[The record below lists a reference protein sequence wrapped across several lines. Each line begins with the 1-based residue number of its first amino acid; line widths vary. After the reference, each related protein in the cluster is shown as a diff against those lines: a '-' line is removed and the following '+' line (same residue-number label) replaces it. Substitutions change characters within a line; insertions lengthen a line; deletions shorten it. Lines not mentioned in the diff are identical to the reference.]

1 VLFLANYIPEGKI
14 SEIKHTADIVDVVSD
29 VVVLKKSGRNF
40 IGLCPFH
47 SEKTPSFT
55 VSPEKHIFH
64 CFGCGEGGSVFA
76 FLMKHEGLSF
86 PEAVRTLG
94 KRYGIEIPEQS
105 MSPEQRR
112 EISEKEK
119 LYEVHRQTVVFYK
132 SQLYQKATDKKGRD
146 YLKERRISREILDDF
161 DIGYAPKGW
170 DHLSR
175 FFMNKKIALNLV
187 AKSGLII
194 PRKNTNG
201 FYDRFRERIVFPIF
215 NPSGNAI
222 AFGGRAIDDSL
233 PKYLNSP
240 DTPIFNKRRS
250 LYGLHKAK
258 KKCRETDTVVI
269 VEGYFDLLAL
279 HQHGIQNTVATLG
292 TSLTPEHVQ
301 VLRGF
306 VGKSGK
312 AVLVFD
318 SDTAG
323 IKAARR
329 SIEVFGK
336 GYVDAQI
343 LILPEGHDPDS
354 YIFEYG
360 AEAFKKAAR
369 NALSIFPYLIE
380 SAIEKHG
387 LSIEGKI
394 HIIADLSASLASISD
409 KMERSLYLKF
419 MSERIEVEESA
430 LLEKVRQ
437 ALDRQKHVAHDR
449 SRAAKVLSSG
459 SPNDNL
465 LQKRGHQDIQ
475 KPGSRLEKQIV
486 AMMLQFPAILPEIR
500 DRDLMRCFEN
510 ETLKSIGTF
519 ILSIKDFS
527 PEKLSE
533 IMDGIGSEDKR
544 GIATSLAIGE
554 DIWEYEGCLKLII
567 QFEASRD
574 RQNKA
579 LLQEIKAAEENNNQ
593 ELLVKL
599 LQQKQAQAKTKGQR

>member
-1 VLFLANYIPEGKI
+1 MANYIPEGKI

-86 PEAVRTLG
+86 PEAVRILA

-119 LYEVHRQTVVFYK
+119 LYEVHRQAVIFYK
-132 SQLYQKATDKKGRD
+132 NQLYQKGTQKKGRS
-146 YLKERRISREILDDF
+146 YLKERRISQEILDDF
-161 DIGYAPKGW
+161 AIGYAPKGW

-175 FFMNKKIALNLV
+175 FFMNKKIALSLV

-194 PRKNTNG
+194 PRKNANG
-201 FYDRFRERIVFPIF
+201 FYDRFRERVVFPIF
-215 NPSGNAI
+215 NPSGDAI
-222 AFGGRAIDDSL
+222 AFGGRATDDTL

-258 KKCRETDTVVI
+258 KQCRETETVII

-279 HQHGIQNTVATLG
+279 YQHGIQNTVATLG

-306 VGKSGK
+306 VGKAGK

-318 SDTAG
+318 SDVAG

-354 YIFEYG
+354 YIFKYG

-369 NALSIFPYLIE
+369 NALSILPYLVE

-394 HIIADLSASLASISD
+394 HIISDLSAPLASISD

-419 MSERIEVEESA
+419 LSERIGVEESA

-437 ALDRQKHVAHDR
+437 AMDRQKRVARDR
-449 SRAAKVLSSG
+449 SRSANMQSSE
-459 SPNDNL
+459 SPNDTL
-465 LQKRGHQDIQ
+465 LQKRGQKNIQ

-510 ETLKSIGTF
+510 EILRSIGTF
-519 ILSIKDFS
+519 ILSIKDFA
-527 PEKLSE
+527 PERLSE
-533 IMDGIGSEDKR
+533 IMDGIGSEEKR
-544 GIATSLAIGE
+544 GLATSLAIGE
-554 DIWEYEGCLKLII
+554 DIWEYEGCLKLIT
-567 QFEASRD
+567 QFEASRS
-574 RQNKA
+574 RQSKE
-579 LLQEIKAAEENNNQ
+579 LLQEIKAAEESNNQ

-599 LQQKQAQAKTKGQR
+599 LQHKQAQAKNKGQR